1 MISFA
6 AAPGTLALCLI
17 SAKSF
22 GAALAVSA

>member
-17 SAKSF
+17 CATSF
-22 GAALAVSA
+22 GAALEVSA